1 MNNHTKTLYWYRR
14 TFSIVT
20 ILRFQVTTVKHVKG
34 LLNRMML
41 YTVIKTL
48 IIFTLN
54 LINLPLVRPS
64 KGDEMGEASSMGR
77 RNAYEIRVANCQYK

>member
-1 MNNHTKTLYWYRR
+1 M
-14 TFSIVT
+14 
-20 ILRFQVTTVKHVKG
+20 RFQVTTVKHVKG
-34 LLNRMML
+34 LLNMMW

-48 IIFTLN
+48 IMSTLN